1 MKMKRFLSV
10 CLAAVL
16 AVSCC
21 ACSPEPET
29 PAQVVEKMQAALLE
43 TPCGHAEMVMD
54 MTMTLDAGEYG
65 TLEMTTK
72 TTNDITISQEPVSG
86 YTTATVDVDYGG
98 EKSQNFTENYSVVED
113 GELVS
118 YIHSD
123 GVWMKV
129 STGQTPEGLAK
140 SASTVSVDAANVA
153 IDETVTEY
161 EGKEAIC
168 LTTQITGEALQA
180 TLGGMLESI
189 GEQGGSLEEAAETV
203 GAIDYSALTCDA
215 RIYLDKETY
224 LPMAEEM
231 TFSGMSD
238 VLNPMYEQMGIKADV
253 TSCTAS
259 ATFLSYE
266 AQEEVVLPEGAK
278 EKAEKW
284 MRLLSGEPD
293 NGDGTFTIREGAALI
308 DIVPPEGF
316 ELSDKGYDHVY
327 FKRDDYREVR
337 YTAHY
342 GTAEYFTAKVDRQ
355 LNRYGNLP
363 RNVSR
368 EQMTL
373 TGDTLTFDT
382 DIVGVEWQSYEEG
395 LMYAWADL
403 GSDGTANYFIFIEVE
418 DGYNDGM
425 GSKKSAD
432 VTPEEFMAYLNAATP
447 SDLMEG

>member
-1 MKMKRFLSV
+1 MKMKKLMSL
-10 CLAAVL
+10 CLATALGVI
-16 AVSCC
+16 CC
-21 ACSPEPET
+21 ACAPEPET
-29 PAQVVEKMQAALLE
+29 PAQVVEKMQAALQE
-43 TPCGHAEMVMD
+43 TPCGRAQMVMD
-54 MTMTLDAGEYG
+54 IAMTLDGGEYG
-65 TLEMTTK
+65 TLEMSTK
-72 TTNDITISQEPVSG
+72 STNDITISQEPVSG

-118 YIHSD
+118 YIHSG

-129 STGQTPEGLAK
+129 STGQTPEELAD
-140 SASTVSVDAANVA
+140 SASSVSVDVANVA

-189 GEQGGSLEEAAETV
+189 GQQGGSLEEAAETA

-238 VLNPMYEQMGIKADV
+238 VLNPLYEQMGMKADI

-266 AQEEVVLPEGAK
+266 AQEETVLPEGAK

-293 NGDGTFTIREGAALI
+293 NGDGTFTIREGSALI
-308 DIVPPEGF
+308 DVAAPEGF

-342 GTAEYFTAKVDRQ
+342 GTAEYFTAKMDRQ

-363 RNVSR
+363 KKVSR
-368 EQMTL
+368 EQIPL
-373 TGDTLTFDT
+373 AGDVLNFET

-403 GSDGTANYFIFIEVE
+403 GSDGNANYFIFIEVE
-418 DGYNDGM
+418 DGYNDGT
-425 GSKKSAD
+425 GNKKSAD

-447 SDLMEG
+447 SDLMG

>member
-1 MKMKRFLSV
+1 MKMKRVLSL
-10 CLAAVL
+10 CLAAVM
-16 AVSCC
+16 AATCC
-21 ACSPEPET
+21 ACAPEPET
-29 PAQVVEKMQAALLE
+29 PAQMVEKMQAALQE
-43 TPCGHAEMVMD
+43 TPCGHAQMVMD
-54 MTMTLDAGEYG
+54 MTLTLDGGEYG
-65 TLEMTTK
+65 TLEMSTR

-98 EKSQNFTENYSVVED
+98 EKSRSVTEKYAVVE
-113 GELVS
+113 GEELVS
-118 YIHSD
+118 YLHSD

-129 STGQTPEGLAK
+129 STGQAPESLAK
-140 SASTVSVDAANVA
+140 STSPAGVNAANAA
-153 IDETVTEY
+153 IDDTVTKY

-189 GEQGGSLEEAAETV
+189 GQQGGSLEDAAETA
-203 GAIDYSALTCDA
+203 GAIDYSALTCDV
-215 RIYLDKETY
+215 RMYLDKETY

-238 VLNPMYEQMGIKADV
+238 VLNPLYEQMGMKAEV

-266 AQEEVVLPEGAK
+266 AQEETVLPEGAR

-293 NGDGTFTIREGAALI
+293 NGDGTFTIREGTAII
-308 DIVPPEGF
+308 DVVPPEGF
-316 ELSDKGYDHVY
+316 EMTDKGYDHVY
-327 FKRDDYREVR
+327 FKRDDNREVR

-342 GTAEYFTAKVDRQ
+342 GTAEYFTAKIDRQ
-355 LNRYGNLP
+355 LARYGDLP
-363 RNVSR
+363 KNVSR
-368 EQMTL
+368 ERISL
-373 TGDTLTFDT
+373 SGDILSFDAE
-382 DIVGVEWQSYEEG
+382 IIGVTWQSYEEG

-403 GSDGTANYFIFIEVE
+403 GSDSIANYFIYIEVE

-432 VTPEEFMAYLNAATP
+432 ITPEEFMAYLNAAAP
-447 SDLMEG
+447 SDLMD

>member
-1 MKMKRFLSV
+1 MKMKKLMSL
-10 CLAAVL
+10 CLATALGVI
-16 AVSCC
+16 CC
-21 ACSPEPET
+21 ACAPEPET
-29 PAQVVEKMQAALLE
+29 PAQVVEKMQAALQE
-43 TPCGHAEMVMD
+43 TPCGRAQMVMD
-54 MTMTLDAGEYG
+54 IAMTLDGGEYG
-65 TLEMTTK
+65 TLEMSTK
-72 TTNDITISQEPVSG
+72 STNDITISQEPVSG
-86 YTTATVDVDYGG
+86 YTTATVDMDYGG

-123 GVWMKV
+123 GIWMKV
-129 STGQTPEGLAK
+129 STGQTPEELAD
-140 SASTVSVDAANVA
+140 SASSVSVDVANVA

-189 GEQGGSLEEAAETV
+189 GQQGGSLEEAAETA

-224 LPMAEEM
+224 LPMAEAM

-238 VLNPMYEQMGIKADV
+238 VLNPLYEQMGMKADV

-259 ATFLSYE
+259 AAFLSYE
-266 AQEEVVLPEGAK
+266 AQEETVLPEGAK

-293 NGDGTFTIREGAALI
+293 NGDGTFTIREGSALI
-308 DIVPPEGF
+308 DVAAPEGF

-342 GTAEYFTAKVDRQ
+342 GTAEYFTAKMDRQ

-363 RNVSR
+363 KKVSR
-368 EQMTL
+368 EQIPL
-373 TGDTLTFDT
+373 AGDVLNFET

-403 GSDGTANYFIFIEVE
+403 GSVGNANYFIFIEVE
-418 DGYNDGM
+418 DGYNDGT
-425 GSKKSAD
+425 GNKKSAD

-447 SDLMEG
+447 SDLMG